1 MAAPD
6 ANHSVGARRVKGV
19 LSILVA
25 VAGVAAAVVGVIA
38 FSLWRQQERIVFQ
51 PPPAPW
57 PAAQGVRRIDFQAA
71 DGQPLFAFL
80 IGEARAM
87 NGFVIVFHGNADL
100 AAWQIPWAT
109 EVSDRTGRAVL
120 LAEYRGYAGLSG
132 TPNYEGSR
140 LDAHAAYAIARDS
153 FGVPAERIALF
164 GHSLGSAIAAE
175 LARDTAPEVLVLV
188 APLTSVREM
197 AGEISSVAVL
207 LYWVRLVRVHYDTEA
222 VVRSLDAPVWVAH
235 GTRDRVVPVRM
246 GRRIFEVARHRG
258 ELLLVEGADH
268 NNLIDAAGDAYWRW
282 LTNALATKATGPIK

>member
-6 ANHSVGARRVKGV
+6 ANHCDGVRRLKGV

-25 VAGVAAAVVGVIA
+25 AGGIAAAVVGVIA
-38 FSLWRQQERIVFQ
+38 FSLWRRQERIVFQ

-57 PAAQGVRRIDFQAA
+57 PAAHGVRRIDYQAS

-80 IGEARAM
+80 VGEERAI
-87 NGFVIVFHGNADL
+87 NGLVIVFHGNADL

-140 LDAHAAYAIARDS
+140 LDAHAAYTIARDS
-153 FGVPAERIALF
+153 LGVPAGQIALF

-175 LARDTAPEVLVLV
+175 LARATAPEVLVLV

-197 AGEISSVAVL
+197 AGEISPVAVL
-207 LYWVRLVRVHYDTEA
+207 LYWMRLVRVHYDTEV
-222 VVRSLDAPVWVAH
+222 VVRTLEAPVWVAH
-235 GTRDRVVPVRM
+235 GTRDQVVPVRM
-246 GRRIFEVARHRG
+246 GRRIFEAARHRG

-268 NNLIDAAGDAYWRW
+268 NNLVDAAGDAYWRW
-282 LTNALATKATGPIK
+282 LTSALATGGRPD